1 MDDLAVMDDLDLVQA
16 MPGAA
21 LNTRVINGSADGARF
36 RLTCL
41 RGEKIVLGDGDSPAT
56 LMTEGYFLM
65 LSWAQTDALRRCAAN
80 GETVLIEM
88 ADGSRCEFSDYP
100 RRPT

>member
-1 MDDLAVMDDLDLVQA
+1 MDDLAVMDDLDLVRESRAQ
-16 MPGAA
+16 
-21 LNTRVINGSADGARF
+21 L

-65 LSWAQTDALRRCAAN
+65 LTRAQRDALRHCAAR
-80 GETVLIEM
+80 GEPVLIET
-88 ADGSRCEFSDYP
+88 ADGSRREISAYR
-100 RRPT
+100 RRPS

>member
-1 MDDLAVMDDLDLVQA
+1 MNDLAVVDDLDLV
-16 MPGAA
+16 GES
-21 LNTRVINGSADGARF
+21 RARL

-41 RGEKIVLGDGDSPAT
+41 RGGKIVLGDGDSPAT

-65 LSWAQTDALRRCAAN
+65 LSWAQRDVLRRCAAS

-88 ADGSRCEFSDYP
+88 ADGSRREISAYR